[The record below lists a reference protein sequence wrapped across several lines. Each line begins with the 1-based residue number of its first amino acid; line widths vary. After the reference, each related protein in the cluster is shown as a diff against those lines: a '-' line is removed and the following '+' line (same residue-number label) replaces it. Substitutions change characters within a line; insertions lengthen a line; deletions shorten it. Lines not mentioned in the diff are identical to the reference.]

1 MAKDITYGLDYYKFM
16 DLIDSRVESIK
27 PSLNY
32 QIFKED
38 IEVLKSANTGAGLSE
53 ITANNWLKQICNLT
67 EIELKEYVDNYK
79 KGTLNPYFYEEKT
92 DELER

>member
-16 DLIDSRVESIK
+16 GLIDSRVESVK
-27 PSLNY
+27 SSLNY
-32 QIFKED
+32 QIFKDD
-38 IEVLKSANTGAGLSE
+38 IEVLKSANTGVGLSE
-53 ITANNWLKQICNLT
+53 ITSNNWLKQICNLS

-79 KGTLNPYFYEEKT
+79 KGTLNPYFFEKEN